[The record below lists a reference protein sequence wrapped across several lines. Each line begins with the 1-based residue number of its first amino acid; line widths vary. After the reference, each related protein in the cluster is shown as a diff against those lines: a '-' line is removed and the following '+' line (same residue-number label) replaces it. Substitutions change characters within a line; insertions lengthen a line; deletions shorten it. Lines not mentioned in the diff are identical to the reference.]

1 MHLLIIVVALILAWS
16 IRLYTPLSHIPW
28 TTRWQQSLFC
38 FVFSPLLLLMTGIA
52 VVVMG
57 CHGTMLGWQS
67 GWYGYLFAIGFLIF
81 TATSIVKL
89 FFQGWQSIQTTNKYP
104 QKTIEGKTVRLLDT
118 SFPYSAQVGFWNSKL
133 VISQGLLDT
142 LDKDHFSAVV
152 AHEEAHT
159 QYRDTFWFFLLG
171 WLGYISPWLPNT
183 DELWQDLLLLREIR
197 ADRRA
202 SQQVDPLL
210 IAESLVI
217 IAQKI
222 HTISGNITT
231 GIMEV
236 AFHDHT
242 IYGRINERID
252 ALLSESENLIN
263 TSWKLSYILLTLAPL
278 ILILFHG

>member
-1 MHLLIIVVALILAWS
+1 MHLLMIVVALILAWS
-16 IRLYTPLSHIPW
+16 VRLCTPLSHIPW
-28 TTRWQQSLFC
+28 TTRWQRSLFS
-38 FVFSPLLLLMTGIA
+38 FVFSPLLLLMTAIA
-52 VVVMG
+52 VMVMG
-57 CHGTMLGWQS
+57 CHGKMLGWQS

-81 TATSIVKL
+81 TATSIIKL
-89 FFQGWQSIQTTNKYP
+89 AFQGWQSIQTTNNYP
-104 QKTIEGKTVRLLDT
+104 QKTIEGKTVRLLET

-142 LDKDHFSAVV
+142 LDKEHLSAVV

-159 QYRDTFWFFLLG
+159 QYRDTFWFFILG

-217 IAQKI
+217 VAQKI
-222 HTISGNITT
+222 HTISENMTT

-236 AFHDHT
+236 AFHDKA
-242 IYGRINERID
+242 ISGRINERID
-252 ALLSESENLIN
+252 ALLSESKNPID
-263 TSWKLSYILLTLAPL
+263 TSWKLSCILLTLAPL
-278 ILILFHG
+278 ILIPFHG

>member
-1 MHLLIIVVALILAWS
+1 MHLLMIVVALILAWS

-28 TTRWQQSLFC
+28 TTRWQRSLFC
-38 FVFSPLLLLMTGIA
+38 FVFSPLLLLMTAIA
-52 VVVMG
+52 VMVMG
-57 CHGTMLGWQS
+57 CHGKMLGWQS
-67 GWYGYLFAIGFLIF
+67 GWYSYLFAISFLLF
-81 TATSIVKL
+81 TTTSIIKL
-89 FFQGWQSIQTTNKYP
+89 AFQGWQSIQIANKYP
-104 QKTIEGKTVRLLDT
+104 QKTVEGKTIRLLDT

-142 LDKDHFSAVV
+142 LDKDHLSAVV

-159 QYRDTFWFFLLG
+159 QYRDTFWFFILG

-217 IAQKI
+217 ITQKI
-222 HTISGNITT
+222 HIISGNITT
-231 GIMEV
+231 GVMEV
-236 AFHDHT
+236 AFHDKA
-242 IYGRINERID
+242 ISSRINERID
-252 ALLSESENLIN
+252 ALLSESKNPIN
-263 TSWKLSYILLTLAPL
+263 TSWKLSYISLTLAPL
-278 ILILFHG
+278 ILIPFHG